1 MKAVKIIVI
10 VLAVT
15 ILALLGVLI
24 FVQPVHSPTV
34 EQNASS
40 TVPQAQPAV
49 SSDGRL
55 TVTAPLA
62 GGVIVSPLVAKGSV
76 TGGGWFFEASFP
88 VKVLDGD
95 GAVLGQ
101 GTAQAESDWMTTGT
115 VPFGTN
121 IVFTAPHYAT
131 GTVVFAKDNPSGLPQ
146 NAGELR
152 LPVRFK

>member
-1 MKAVKIIVI
+1 MKAAKILAV
-10 VLAVT
+10 VLAVI
-15 ILALLGVLI
+15 ILVLLGILV
-24 FVQPVHSPTV
+24 FVQPVRSPTIQ
-34 EQNASS
+34 QNASS
-40 TVPQAQPAV
+40 TVSQAPPAV

-55 TVTAPLA
+55 TVTAPLLNGA
-62 GGVIVSPLVAKGSV
+62 IASPLVAHGSV

-95 GAVLGQ
+95 GSVLGQ

-115 VPFGTN
+115 VPFSTN

-131 GTVVFAKDNPSGLPQ
+131 GTVVFSKDNPSGAPE

-152 LPVRFK
+152 VPVRFR